1 MNNNVHQVKI
11 IKDSRDMWKTIRV
24 SKPVCGA
31 ALKNGL
37 NKIIKVFLNKHLTLI
52 IETHSNLKYIS
63 LNEKKIKN

>member
-24 SKPVCGA
+24 SKPVCEA

-37 NKIIKVFLNKHLTLI
+37 NKLIKEFF
-52 IETHSNLKYIS
+52 
-63 LNEKKIKN
+63 

>member
-11 IKDSRDMWKTIRV
+11 IKDSCDMWKTIRV

-37 NKIIKVFLNKHLTLI
+37 NKLIKEFF
-52 IETHSNLKYIS
+52 
-63 LNEKKIKN
+63 